1 MSRPAAALKTAPSP
15 SAQALD
21 DAARLLLMQLAAET
35 RKAEQVLE
43 AEGGDALYAILGA
56 RDRMLVALEGIGGAL
71 GPSATP
77 AQARAE
83 LVVMAAELQRA
94 NVALMQRVQGEC
106 DRLAGAIAALDRPD
120 GVAGAYGVAAVTTHL
135 DLMR

>member
-1 MSRPAAALKTAPSP
+1 VSRAAALKTVPS
-15 SAQALD
+15 SSIQSLD
-21 DAARLLLMQLAAET
+21 DAARLLLTQLAAET
-35 RKAEQVLE
+35 RRAEQALE
-43 AEGGDALYAILGA
+43 TDGGDALYTILDA
-56 RDRMLVALEGIGGAL
+56 RDRMLVALEGISGAL
-71 GPSATP
+71 GSMATP

-83 LVVMAAELQRA
+83 LVAMAAELQRA

-106 DRLAGAIAALDRPD
+106 DRLADAIAALDRPD

>member
-1 MSRPAAALKTAPSP
+1 VSRAAALKTVPS
-15 SAQALD
+15 SSDRMLD
-21 DAARLLLMQLAAET
+21 DAARLLLTQLAAET
-35 RKAEQVLE
+35 CRAEQALE
-43 AEGGDALYAILGA
+43 TDGGDALYTILDA
-56 RDRMLVALEGIGGAL
+56 RDRMLVALEGISGAL
-71 GPSATP
+71 GSMATP

-83 LVVMAAELQRA
+83 LVAMAAELQRA